1 MDEMRLGLIPNYR
14 RCWGVKGERVIV
26 PYAVKYEWSWLW
38 LSVSVAEGELEAMW
52 TPCVGQ
58 DLAESFLEQLRQ
70 ACPDSFVIVVWDG
83 SGWHKVRNVP
93 DGILL
98 VPLPAYSPELNPVE
112 NLNGVLRGETANA
125 YLDDLDRKENLVDQ
139 KLKDYW
145 EDPEALVQLA
155 FHPWIR
161 KQWSQIQKLFKN
173 CHN

>member
-1 MDEMRLGLIPNYR
+1 MRLGLIPNYR

-38 LSVSVAEGELEAMW
+38 LSVSVSEGELEALW

-70 ACPDSFVIVVWDG
+70 AFPDCFVIVVWDG
-83 SGWHKVRNVP
+83 SGWHTVRNVP
-93 DGILL
+93 EGILL

-125 YLDDLDRKENLVDQ
+125 YLGDLSEKEGLVDQ
-139 KLKDYW
+139 KLREYW
-145 EDPEALVQLA
+145 EIPEALVQLA

-161 KQWSQIQKLFKN
+161 EQWFQIQKLFKN
-173 CHN
+173 CSN

>member
-1 MDEMRLGLIPNYR
+1 MATYL
-14 RCWGVKGERVIV
+14 
-26 PYAVKYEWSWLW
+26 
-38 LSVSVAEGELEAMW
+38 
-52 TPCVGQ
+52 
-58 DLAESFLEQLRQ
+58 
-70 ACPDSFVIVVWDG
+70 VVWDG

-173 CHN
+173 YHN